1 MFSETKYRRDIQVLR
16 GLAVLAVVLFHA
28 KESYFPLG
36 YLGVDVFFVI
46 SGFVVTP
53 LILRIF
59 TDHVNGGGRLSNLNF
74 FYKRRFYRLAPALA
88 VTLAIFAVLIFLL
101 GPIGDH
107 QRFARQGIATLL
119 LVGNVGAYKYS
130 GDYFSPNPNPN
141 PLVHT
146 WSLSVEE
153 QIYIILPL
161 ILMLVLHN
169 RRSLKSI
176 TAVILG
182 LISAISFISFLTP
195 TIFQSLYLRLG
206 IDFASQFSFYS
217 PIDRIWQFT
226 LGGLAFLLMDRLQN
240 RTAKI
245 PKGIHLLGVIAV
257 VMILFSPIH
266 MSLKVSSFLA
276 SIFAVI
282 VILSKSVDVLP
293 NFLIQK
299 LEWVGDRSYSIY
311 LVHMPLLYLAK
322 YSPGLGSGLSQKF
335 LVIMMIFMSILLGHL
350 QFELVEKKFKI
361 TGQRMNPVPARS
373 ILRPMVGF
381 IGIPIVLFSLI
392 LALAQMDYRPI
403 LKNFVKDSKVDS
415 HLLARAG
422 CVDEAFNPS
431 KCSWNVSQSKGSVLL
446 VGDSQAYAA
455 ADGVQLAANKLQLN
469 FVGASASGCPFL
481 QTDTTGDKPINC
493 LNFQSSILDYIQSA
507 KPEYVII
514 ANRTTGYMDP
524 SAGWR
529 TFLNSEGKPAKDA
542 SEAAEI
548 YSTKL
553 FEISTKLNSLGAKV
567 IIYQNIPEPTEDGNP
582 QSIFQYIFLRNNYKN
597 GIISTLQ
604 FNSTARSIEESFA
617 KKGLISL
624 YDPSVQICGN
634 SCSDKINIEG
644 KYMDSWHLSTKESLN
659 LSSSIESVIK
669 ENS

>member
-130 GDYFSPNPNPN
+130 GDYFSPNPNP
-141 PLVHT
+141 LVHT

-257 VMILFSPIH
+257 VIILFSPIH

>member
-46 SGFVVTP
+46 SGFIVTP

-59 TDHVNGGGRLSNLNF
+59 TVQANGVGRLSNLRF

-88 VTLAIFAVLIFLL
+88 VTLAISAILIFLL

-119 LVGNVGAYKYS
+119 LVGNVGAYEYS
-130 GDYFSPNPNPN
+130 GDYFSPNPN

-153 QIYIILPL
+153 QIYIFLPL
-161 ILMLVLHN
+161 ILMLILHN
-169 RRSLKSI
+169 RRSPKNI
-176 TAVILG
+176 TALVLG
-182 LISAISFISFLTP
+182 FISAISFISFLSP
-195 TIFQSLYLRLG
+195 MILQSLYSRAG
-206 IDFASQFSFYS
+206 IDLASQFSFYS

-226 LGGLAFLLMDRLQN
+226 VGGLAFLLPDRYLN
-240 RTAKI
+240 RAREISKS
-245 PKGIHLLGVIAV
+245 IHLLGVIAV
-257 VMILFSPIH
+257 VMILFGPIH
-266 MSLKVSSFLA
+266 MSSKVSSFLA
-276 SIFAVI
+276 SLFAVI
-282 VILSKSVDVLP
+282 VILSKSIDVLP

-322 YSPGLGSGLSQKF
+322 YIPGLESGLTHKL
-335 LVIMMIFMSILLGHL
+335 LVVMMILTSILLGHL
-350 QFELVEKKFKI
+350 QFELVEKKFRI
-361 TGQRMNPVPARS
+361 RGQRMNPVLARS
-373 ILRPMVGF
+373 ILPSTIGF
-381 IGIPIVLFSLI
+381 IGIPMVLFGLI
-392 LALAQMDYRPI
+392 LASVQMDYRPI

-422 CVDEAFNPS
+422 CVDIVFNPS

-446 VGDSQAYAA
+446 VGDSQADAA
-455 ADGVQLAANKLQLN
+455 ADGVRLAANKLQLN
-469 FVGASASGCPFL
+469 FLGVSGSGCPFL

-493 LNFQSSILDYIQSA
+493 LNFQSSILKYIQTS
-507 KPEYVII
+507 KPGYVII
-514 ANRTTGYMDP
+514 ANRTTGYLDP

-529 TFLNSEGKPAKDA
+529 TFLNSEGKPAKDE
-542 SEAAEI
+542 SEASEI
-548 YSTKL
+548 YSKKL
-553 FEISTKLNSLGAKV
+553 FEISTKLNILGVKV
-567 IIYQNIPEPTEDGNP
+567 IIFQNIPEPLKVRNP
-582 QSIFQYIFLRNNYKN
+582 QSIFQYIFLRNYYKN
-597 GIISTLQ
+597 GITSTLK
-604 FNSTARSIEESFA
+604 FNKTARSIEKSFA
-617 KKGLISL
+617 QKGLISL
-624 YDPSVQICGN
+624 YDPSVEICGN
-634 SCSDKINIEG
+634 SCSDRINIG
-644 KYMDSWHLSTKESLN
+644 YKYMDSWHLSVKGSLS
-659 LSSSIESVIK
+659 LFSSIKSVIK